1 MIRRDN
7 RNLAMQ
13 FIILMGFVS
22 LFGDI
27 TYEGARSIT
36 GPYLGVLG
44 ASAAMVGLI
53 AGIGEFLGYAL
64 RMLSGFIADRTRAY
78 WPLTFLGYG
87 LMFSIPLLALTRH
100 WQLAAVFIIL
110 ERVGKAV
117 RSPARDTILSY
128 ATKQVGRGWGFG
140 VHEAM
145 DQIGAVL
152 GPLVFTAVFILKGG
166 YKQGFTALWVPAA
179 LTIAVLLIA
188 VKKVPLPQKLEEEQ
202 VPAVGEDKNIGKL
215 PPIFWFYTLFTFLCV
230 AGFANFA
237 LIGFHFGAK
246 GVVPIAQIP
255 LFYCLAMAVDG
266 IAALVIGKAY
276 DKIGLKSLIL
286 LPLLTLP
293 IPFLAFS
300 QNYYFALASVV
311 LWGAAMGIH
320 ETIMRAAIADMTHI
334 KKRGFAYGVFNT
346 AYGLAW
352 FVGSA
357 AMGLLYGVSI
367 AYICVFV
374 IIMELISLPVF
385 FMVKKTNDREAIR

>member
-1 MIRRDN
+1 MTSK
-7 RNLAMQ
+7 RNSAMQ
-13 FIILMGFVS
+13 FIILMGFAS

-44 ASAAMVGLI
+44 ASAAMVGLV

-64 RMLSGFIADRTRAY
+64 RMVSGFLADRTKAY

-87 LMFSIPLLALTRH
+87 LMFSIPLLALANH

-140 VHEAM
+140 IHEAM

-152 GPLVFTAVFILKGG
+152 GPLVFTAAFILKGG
-166 YKQGFTALWVPAA
+166 YKQGFAALWIPAA

-188 VKKVPLPQKLEEEQ
+188 VNKVPSPEKMEEEH
-202 VPAVGEDKNIGKL
+202 VPGDEDKNNGKL
-215 PPIFWFYTLFTFLCV
+215 PPIFWLYTLFTFLCV

-237 LIGFHFGAK
+237 LIGFHFSAK
-246 GVVPIAQIP
+246 GIVPGAQIP

-266 IAALVIGKAY
+266 IAALIVGKTY

-293 IPFLAFS
+293 IPFFAFS
-300 QNYYFALASVV
+300 KSYYFALASVV

-320 ETIMRAAIADMTHI
+320 ETIMRAAIADLTHI
-334 KKRGFAYGVFNT
+334 KKRGFAYGIFNT

-352 FVGSA
+352 FTGSA
-357 AMGLLYGVSI
+357 LMGLLYGVSI

-374 IIMELISLPVF
+374 IVMEFASLPVF
-385 FMVKKTNDREAIR
+385 FMVKKAHDRKAIR

>member
-1 MIRRDN
+1 
-7 RNLAMQ
+7 MQ

-36 GPYLGVLG
+36 GPYLGFLG

-64 RMLSGFIADRTRAY
+64 RMFSGFLADRTKAY

-87 LMFSIPLLALTRH
+87 LMFSIPLLAITNN

-140 VHEAM
+140 IHEAM

-152 GPLVFTAVFILKGG
+152 GPLVFTAAFLLKGG
-166 YKQGFTALWVPAA
+166 YRQGFTFLWIPAV
-179 LTIAVLLIA
+179 LTIVVLIIA
-188 VKKVPLPQKLEEEQ
+188 RNKVPLPEKMEVDADALGSE
-202 VPAVGEDKNIGKL
+202 GKNSSKL
-215 PPIFWFYTLFTFLCV
+215 PRIFWLYSLFTFLCV

-237 LIGFHFGAK
+237 LIGFHFSAK
-246 GVVPIAQIP
+246 GVVPGAQIP
-255 LFYCLAMAVDG
+255 LFYCIAMAVDG
-266 IAALVIGKAY
+266 VAALIIGKVY
-276 DKIGLKSLIL
+276 DKIGLRSLIL
-286 LPLLTLP
+286 LPLLTIP

-300 QNYYFALASVV
+300 QSYSFALVSVV
-311 LWGAAMGIH
+311 LWGAVMGIH
-320 ETIMRAAIADMTHI
+320 ETIMRAAIADLTHI
-334 KKRGFAYGVFNT
+334 NKRGFAYGVFNT
-346 AYGLAW
+346 IYGLAW

-357 AMGLLYGVSI
+357 IMGLLYGTSI
-367 AYICVFV
+367 YHICVFV
-374 IIMELISLPVF
+374 IIMELIALFVF
-385 FMVKKTNDREAIR
+385 FMVKKARRS

>member
-1 MIRRDN
+1 MNSRRN
-7 RNLAMQ
+7 IAMQ

-36 GPYLGVLG
+36 GPYLGALG
-44 ASAAMVGLI
+44 ASAVVVGLV

-64 RMLSGFIADRTRAY
+64 RILSGFIADRTRAY

-87 LMFSIPLLALTRH
+87 LMFSIPLLALTNH

-128 ATKQVGRGWGFG
+128 VTKHVGRGWGFG
-140 VHEAM
+140 IHEAM

-152 GPLVFTAVFILKGG
+152 GPLVFTAAFILKGG
-166 YKQGFTALWVPAA
+166 YKQGFTALWIPAA
-179 LTIAVLLIA
+179 LTIIVLLIA
-188 VKKVPLPQKLEEEQ
+188 KNKVPSPEKMEEEGE
-202 VPAVGEDKNIGKL
+202 VPGDEDKNSNKL
-215 PPIFWFYTLFTFLCV
+215 SPIFWLYTLFTFLCV

-237 LIGFHFGAK
+237 LIGFHFSAK
-246 GVVPIAQIP
+246 GIVPLAQIP

-266 IAALVIGKAY
+266 VVALIIGKAY
-276 DKIGLKSLIL
+276 DKIGLKALIF
-286 LPLLTLP
+286 LPALTIP

-300 QNYYFALASVV
+300 HSYSLALAGAV
-311 LWGAAMGIH
+311 LWGAVMGIH
-320 ETIMRAAIADMTHI
+320 ETIMRAAIADLTHI
-334 KKRGFAYGVFNT
+334 KERGFAYGIFNT

-352 FVGSA
+352 FAGSA
-357 AMGLLYGVSI
+357 AMGLLYEASI
-367 AYICVFV
+367 LYIGVFV
-374 IIMELISLPVF
+374 VIMEVVSLPVF
-385 FMVKKTNDREAIR
+385 FLINKAHSQANMS

>member
-1 MIRRDN
+1 MIKRTK
-7 RNLAMQ
+7 RNIAMQ

-64 RMLSGFIADRTRAY
+64 RMVSGFLADRTKAY

-87 LMFSIPLLALTRH
+87 LMFSIPLLALTSH
-100 WQLAAVFIIL
+100 WQLAAIFIIL

-152 GPLVFTAVFILKGG
+152 GPLVFTAAFLLKGG

-179 LTIAVLLIA
+179 LTIVVLLIA
-188 VKKVPLPQKLEEEQ
+188 KNKVPSPQELEEEGRL
-202 VPAVGEDKNIGKL
+202 AGDEDKNSDRL
-215 PPIFWFYTLFTFLCV
+215 SPIFWIYTLFTFLCV

-237 LIGFHFGAK
+237 LIGFHFSAK
-246 GVVPIAQIP
+246 GIVPVAQIP

-266 IAALVIGKAY
+266 VVALIIGSTY
-276 DKIGLKSLIL
+276 DKIGLKALIF
-286 LPLLTLP
+286 LPALTIP

-300 QNYYFALASVV
+300 RSYVLALASAV
-311 LWGAAMGIH
+311 LWGAVMGIH
-320 ETIMRAAIADMTHI
+320 ETIMRAAIADLTHI
-334 KKRGFAYGVFNT
+334 KKRGFAYGIFNT

-352 FVGSA
+352 FAGSA
-357 AMGLLYGVSI
+357 AMGLLYEVSI
-367 AYICVFV
+367 VYICVFV
-374 IIMELISLPVF
+374 VIMEVVSLPVF
-385 FMVKKTNDREAIR
+385 FLIHKTHSQANLS